1 MSRDRAS
8 ATVLHV
14 DMDAFYASVSLR
26 GRPDLAGLPVLV
38 GGGGGSGGQGAR
50 GVVLSAN
57 YPARRYGIT
66 SAMPVGRAR
75 RLCPDVVVLA
85 PDHGLYAEVSASVM
99 AVLAALTPVVEQ
111 TSPDEAFLD
120 FSVALRRHP
129 SPEAIAHHLRAM
141 VEAEQGIT
149 CSVGVS
155 TTKTLAK
162 IASTR
167 AKPAGVLV
175 VPGDRAIAFLH
186 PLPVTALPG
195 VGEVSA
201 ATLARLGLRTVADVA
216 HTSEHVLRSVLG
228 DAAGASLAE
237 LAWGHDPRPVRAT
250 GGADTTSGAGSG
262 SVGPGGA
269 GGAPG
274 GGGAR
279 STGAAQTFGR
289 DVADPEVVRRELLG
303 LCERTTARLRATRRA
318 GRTVVL
324 TVRFS
329 DFTTITRSRTLPEA
343 TDVSRDVHAAAIGL
357 WEALGL
363 QRARVRLVG
372 VRVEGLVDAA
382 SVHHQTVLGERA
394 SGWREADRAVDVAT
408 ARFGRGAVRRATLVG
423 GR

>member
-1 MSRDRAS
+1 MTTPGRGDQVTAS
-8 ATVLHV
+8 PATILHV

-38 GGGGGSGGQGAR
+38 GGGGGSGSGGQGAR
-50 GVVLSAN
+50 GVVLSAS
-57 YPARRYGIT
+57 YAARRYGIT

-99 AVLAALTPVVEQ
+99 AVLTSLTPVVEQ

-120 FSVALRRHP
+120 VSGSLRRHG
-129 SPEAIAHHLRAM
+129 SPEAIAHRLRAV

-149 CSVGVS
+149 CSVGVA

-162 IASTR
+162 IASAR
-167 AKPAGVLV
+167 AKPAGVLL
-175 VPGDRAIAFLH
+175 VPGDAAIAFLH

-195 VGEVSA
+195 VGEVGA
-201 ATLARLGLRTVADVA
+201 AALARMGLRTVADVA
-216 HTSEHVLRSVLG
+216 HTSERVLTSVMG
-228 DAAGASLAE
+228 DAAGRSLAA
-237 LAWGHDPRPVRAT
+237 LAWGHDPRPVRARE
-250 GGADTTSGAGSG
+250 GGR
-262 SVGPGGA
+262 
-269 GGAPG
+269 G
-274 GGGAR
+274 GGR

-289 DVADPEVVRRELLG
+289 DVADPEVVLRELLG
-303 LCERTTARLRATRRA
+303 LCERTTARMRATRSA

-329 DFTTITRSRTLPEA
+329 DLTTITRSRTLPEA
-343 TDVSRDVHAAAIGL
+343 TDVSRDVHAAAVGL

-382 SVHHQTVLGERA
+382 TVHHQTVLGERA

-408 ARFGRGAVRRATLVG
+408 ARFGRGAVRRAALVTSP
-423 GR
+423 